1 MVLITG
7 VEDIVAGVVGA
18 GVGGTLFYKA
28 LGHIKHVADLRAK
41 AEAEGL
47 VHGIERE
54 PYVWTTAK
62 TALMVRPI
70 GLTFVVILAAV
81 GVIGFL
87 SNAFGFVALAGLLA
101 ALGGYAKW
109 FTVHIEHRV
118 SDLPTMR
125 AEEVAA
131 KSAPAVEPVAAQPSV
146 AESVA
151 AEPAAAETVVAER
164 VAAELAPQAEPVA
177 AVAAPVPGAA

>member
-18 GVGGTLFYKA
+18 GVGGTLFYNA
-28 LGHIKHVADLRAK
+28 LGHIKHVEGLRAK
-41 AEAEGL
+41 AAAEGL
-47 VHGIERE
+47 VHGAER
-54 PYVWTTAK
+54 PDYMWTTAK
-62 TALMVRPI
+62 TALMIRPV

-87 SNAFGFVALAGLLA
+87 SNAMGFVALAGLLA

-109 FTVHIEHRV
+109 FTVRIEHRV
-118 SDLPTMR
+118 SDVPTR
-125 AEEVAA
+125 RPEEVAA
-131 KSAPAVEPVAAQPSV
+131 KAAPAVAPAPVAEPAPVVAAVAEPVV

-151 AEPAAAETVVAER
+151 AEPAA
-164 VAAELAPQAEPVA
+164 P
-177 AVAAPVPGAA
+177 VAAPVPGAA

>member
-1 MVLITG
+1 MVLISG
-7 VEDIVAGVVGA
+7 IEDIVAGVVGTA
-18 GVGGTLFYKA
+18 VGSTLFYKA
-28 LGHIKHVADLRAK
+28 LAHIKYVAALREK

-62 TALMVRPI
+62 TALMVRPV

-125 AEEVAA
+125 PEEVAA
-131 KSAPAVEPVAAQPSV
+131 VRRVPMAMPVGPEPVA
-146 AESVA
+146 
-151 AEPAAAETVVAER
+151 
-164 VAAELAPQAEPVA
+164 AEPVA
-177 AVAAPVPGAA
+177 AEAAAEPIATPVPGAA